1 MKTADTAGQDTGA
14 WAQRQPA
21 AGPATV
27 GRTADS
33 PRRTLLPA
41 LLSCLLVAAG
51 CARLP
56 PRPVLPVETAITGT
70 VDTALDRRIQ
80 PMTAAHP
87 GYSGFR
93 LVSDGPFAFAL
104 RAALVRNAQRSL
116 DLQYYIW
123 HSDVTGRL
131 LAREVLAAADRG
143 VHVRLL
149 LDDLDARSR
158 DFWLAAADAHPN
170 IEVRLFN
177 PFAARRG
184 PLRKIGEMLTA
195 YSRINH
201 RMHNKNLIAD
211 NRVAISGGRNI
222 GDEYFSASK
231 ESNFTDL
238 DLAVAGPVVTD
249 LSRTFD
255 RYWNSEA
262 VWPIAA
268 LLPDHARP
276 EDLVALRDGLERH
289 AQDPEAQRWLATLP
303 GNAAVAAFVAG
314 EMPLHWTERW
324 RVLAD
329 DPLKAR
335 LGDAAHTRS
344 EVLRGLSQAMRE
356 SNTRVVLIS
365 PYFVPGDRGAQ
376 SLADLAGSGRSVT
389 VLTNSLAAND
399 VAAVYSGY
407 ARYRTR
413 LLQAGVHAYELKPD
427 PGHAGDVSIAGSSG
441 ASLHSKAVLIDGDE
455 TFVGSFN
462 LDPRSVSLNSEQGV
476 LVTDAAL
483 AEELAAYFQRMTA
496 SVHSW
501 RVDLD
506 ARGDTRW
513 TDASGSTTKTPASF
527 GRRTRA
533 AIGRMLPIESQL

>member
-1 MKTADTAGQDTGA
+1 M
-14 WAQRQPA
+14 
-21 AGPATV
+21 
-27 GRTADS
+27 RTADR
-33 PRRTLLPA
+33 PQRMLLRA

-56 PRPVLPVETAITGT
+56 PRPVVPAETAITGIG
-70 VDTALDRRIQ
+70 DTPLDQRIQ

-93 LVSDGPFAFAL
+93 LVSDGTFAFAL
-104 RAALVRNAQRSL
+104 RAALVRNARRSL

-123 HSDVTGRL
+123 HGDVTGRL

-143 VHVRLL
+143 VRVRLL

-170 IEVRLFN
+170 IQVRLFN

-184 PLRKIGEMLTA
+184 PLRKIGEMLTS

-222 GDEYFSASK
+222 GDEYFSASR

-238 DLAVAGPVVTD
+238 DLAVAGPVVAD

-262 VWPIAA
+262 VWPIDA
-268 LLPDHARP
+268 LLPDRAKP
-276 EDLVALRDGLERH
+276 ADLAALRDALERH
-289 AQDPEAQRWLATLP
+289 AGEPEAQRWLATVP
-303 GNAAVAAFVAG
+303 GNPAVAAFVAG
-314 EMPLHWTERW
+314 EMPLQWTQRW

-335 LGDAAHTRS
+335 LGDAPHTRS

-356 SNTRVVLIS
+356 SNARVVLIS

-376 SLADLAGSGRSVT
+376 SLVDLAGSGRSVT

-413 LLQAGVHAYELKPD
+413 LLRAGVYAYELKPD
-427 PGHAGDVSIAGSSG
+427 PGHAGDISVAGSSG
-441 ASLHSKAVLIDGDE
+441 ASLHSKAVLIDDDE

-483 AEELAAYFQRMTA
+483 GEELQAYFQRMTA
-496 SVHSW
+496 PVHSW

-506 ARGDTRW
+506 EHGDTRW
-513 TDASGSTTKTPASF
+513 TDEHGSTTKTPASF

>member
-1 MKTADTAGQDTGA
+1 MPN
-14 WAQRQPA
+14 R
-21 AGPATV
+21 V
-27 GRTADS
+27 VLRS
-33 PRRTLLPA
+33 LLPA
-41 LLSCLLVAAG
+41 LLMCLLVATG

-56 PRPVLPVETAITGT
+56 PRPTLPAETAITGIG
-70 VDTALDRRIQ
+70 DTPLDQRIQ
-80 PMTAAHP
+80 PMTVAHP
-87 GYSGFR
+87 GESGFR
-93 LVSDGPFAFAL
+93 LVSDGTFAFAV
-104 RAALVRNAQRSL
+104 RAALVRNARRSL

-123 HSDVTGRL
+123 HGDVTGRL
-131 LAREVLAAADRG
+131 LAREIIAAADRG
-143 VHVRLL
+143 VRVRLL

-158 DFWLAAADAHPN
+158 DHWLAAADAHPN
-170 IEVRLFN
+170 IAVRLFN

-238 DLAVAGPVVTD
+238 DFAMAGPVVAD

-262 VWPIAA
+262 VWPIDA
-268 LLPDHARP
+268 LLPERAKP

-289 AQDPEAQRWLATLP
+289 AQDPEAQGWLATLP

-335 LGDAAHTRS
+335 LGDAPHTRS
-344 EVLRGLSQAMRE
+344 DVLRGLSQALRE
-356 SNTRVVLIS
+356 SNARVVLIS
-365 PYFVPGDRGAQ
+365 PYFVPGDQGTQ
-376 SLADLAGSGRSVT
+376 SLVELAGSGRSVT

-399 VAAVYSGY
+399 VAAVYTGY

-413 LLQAGVHAYELKPD
+413 LLQGGVHAYELKPD
-427 PGHAGDVSIAGSSG
+427 PSEGGTSLFGSSG
-441 ASLHSKAVLIDGDE
+441 ASLHSKAVLIDDDE
-455 TFVGSFN
+455 AFVGSFN

-476 LVTDAAL
+476 LVTDAAIGD
-483 AEELAAYFQRMTA
+483 ELQAYFQRMTA
-496 SVHSW
+496 PVHSW

-506 ARGDTRW
+506 EHGNTRW
-513 TDASGSTTKTPASF
+513 TDDHGSTTKTPASF

-533 AIGRMLPIESQL
+533 AIARMLPIESQL